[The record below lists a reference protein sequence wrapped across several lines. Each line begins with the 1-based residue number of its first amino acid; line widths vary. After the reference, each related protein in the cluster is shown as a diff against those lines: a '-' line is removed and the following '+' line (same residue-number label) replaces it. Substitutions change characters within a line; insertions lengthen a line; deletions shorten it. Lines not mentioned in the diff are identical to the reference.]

1 MSDFE
6 LNIKVCNRLL
16 NKIMKR
22 DYGYDYSFRINPIIY
37 IDNRSLIPKKVHLSE
52 MVYVKL
58 KSSITFDE
66 REKIRKDL
74 NKNINLLFTIIE
86 GREYRPIL
94 DIKLKLKQ

>member
-1 MSDFE
+1 MREYE
-6 LNIKVCNRLL
+6 LNVRVCNRLL

-22 DYGYDYSFRINPIIY
+22 EIGYDYFFRINPITY
-37 IDNRSLIPKKVHLSE
+37 MNNRILIPKKVHLSE
-52 MVYVKL
+52 MVYIKL
-58 KSSITFDE
+58 KGSITFDE

-94 DIKLKLKQ
+94 DIKLKLIQ

>member
-1 MSDFE
+1 MREYE
-6 LNIKVCNRLL
+6 LNVRVCNRLL

-22 DYGYDYSFRINPIIY
+22 DYGYDYSFRINPITY
-37 IDNRSLIPKKVHLSE
+37 MNNRVLIPTKVHLSE
-52 MVYVKL
+52 MVYIKL
-58 KSSITFDE
+58 KESITFDE

-94 DIKLKLKQ
+94 DIKLKLIQ